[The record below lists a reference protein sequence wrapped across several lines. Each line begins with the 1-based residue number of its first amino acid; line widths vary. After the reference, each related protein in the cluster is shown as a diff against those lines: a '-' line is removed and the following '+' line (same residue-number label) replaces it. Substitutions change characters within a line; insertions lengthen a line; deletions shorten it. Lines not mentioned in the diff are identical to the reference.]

1 MSNGRPEYYSVY
13 VVGHRVRHTVGALG
27 SPFWRRALASTGR
40 TLISAG
46 VLILLFVAYQLW
58 GTGLA
63 EARAQD
69 RLRADFLD
77 VIAAPRP
84 PAPSPSTTDAV
95 STSST
100 STPRAAP
107 SGEAVA
113 IIRIPKIEVEKA
125 VVEGVS
131 VEALK
136 KGPGHYPSTP
146 LPGEPGNAAIAGH
159 RTTYGAP
166 FFRLH
171 QLVAGDKIEVTT
183 RAGEFTYEVVG
194 SQIVKP
200 SQNEVLL
207 PTEDNRLTL
216 TTCNP
221 KYSAAQ
227 RLIVTARLL
236 DPPSPF
242 VVPRA
247 AGDDDARDAAA
258 AAFADETVSG
268 ADVPRTPTMV
278 WGGLTAG
285 VWLATAV
292 LARRWGRLAAYAMGV
307 PVFLVVLFIFF
318 ENVARLLPAN
328 V

>member
-1 MSNGRPEYYSVY
+1 M
-13 VVGHRVRHTVGALG
+13 
-27 SPFWRRALASTGR
+27 ASTGR

-69 RLRADFLD
+69 RLRGDFLD
-77 VIAAPRP
+77 AIATPRAPT
-84 PAPSPSTTDAV
+84 PSPSGTPAV
-95 STSST
+95 PTSST

-113 IIRIPKIEVEKA
+113 IIRIPKLDVEKA

-166 FFRLH
+166 FFRLDE
-171 QLVAGDKIEVTT
+171 LVAGDKIEVTT
-183 RAGEFTYEVVG
+183 GAGDFTYEVTG

-207 PTEDNRLTL
+207 PTEDSRLTL

-236 DPPSPF
+236 DPPSPN
-242 VVPRA
+242 VVSPPA
-247 AGDDDARDAAA
+247 DAVDARSPDAPALA
-258 AAFADETVSG
+258 NETVSG
-268 ADVPRTPTMV
+268 ADVPRAPAIV
-278 WGGLTAG
+278 WGGLAAA
-285 VWLATAV
+285 VWITTAV

-307 PVFLVVLFIFF
+307 PVFLVVLFVFF

>member
-1 MSNGRPEYYSVY
+1 VSGIGR
-13 VVGHRVRHTVGALG
+13 GC
-27 SPFWRRALASTGR
+27 
-40 TLISAG
+40 ISAG
-46 VLILLFVAYQLW
+46 VLVLLFVAYQLW

-77 VIAAPRP
+77 TLEPPSGADPGDAP
-84 PAPSPSTTDAV
+84 ATT
-95 STSST
+95 TT
-100 STPRAAP
+100 STVPRSTP
-107 SGEAVA
+107 TGEAVA
-113 IIRIPKIEVEKA
+113 IIRIPKIGVEKA

-146 LPGEPGNAAIAGH
+146 LPGQPGNSAIAGH

-166 FFRLH
+166 FFRLDE
-171 QLVAGDKIEVTT
+171 LAPGDQVEVTT
-183 RAGEFTYEVVG
+183 RAGDFTYEVTG

-200 SQNEVLL
+200 SQNEVLA
-207 PTEDNRLTL
+207 PTDDNRLTL

-227 RLIVTARLL
+227 RLIVTARLVDAPAPATPL
-236 DPPSPF
+236 VDPPPEQGRTDDGSEL
-242 VVPRA
+242 
-247 AGDDDARDAAA
+247 AG
-258 AAFADETVSG
+258 ETVSG
-268 ADVPRTPTMV
+268 VRVSRTPTLLWGLLAATV
-278 WGGLTAG
+278 WA
-285 VWLATAV
+285 VTAV
-292 LARRWGRLAAYAMGV
+292 LARRWGPLAAYAMGT
-307 PVFLVVLFIFF
+307 PVFLVVLFVFF